1 MMSVPRVLVLALV
14 TTACAAGATV
24 PTTGVSSTLQTTTWG
39 PSTTV
44 PAPPSTIEPS
54 PVPETQPDP
63 NAPAP
68 DAELPPGEQGVAVM
82 ASGGADLAMEPGGA
96 ALGRA
101 FQGLLMAVEARAGEW
116 LQVRTPCD
124 TRAWVEGRQ
133 VRFTPGA
140 APVEIG
146 AGFDFAEGVV
156 VLDPGHGGPNRGAVG
171 PSGLVEAVVDLDIAR
186 RARDLLQ
193 EPRTVDWRTGAVLP
207 GDDIPPVGEVWLTR
221 TEGPP
226 GADYEAG
233 LFFRAQVAN
242 MAGAHAFVS
251 IHNNA
256 DPDGPFEGP
265 GSEVFYSVK
274 DRQSKRLAGIMIEEF
289 RRGFQDFDVHWV
301 GDTDA
306 GAKYRLRDDGETD
319 YYGVLRRTAVPAV
332 IAEGAFITN
341 PEEEALLATAAFRQ
355 TYAEAVYRALVRFLT
370 TDDPGSGYTEPYP
383 RTVPAGRGDPLPTCT
398 VPAQPAT

>member
-1 MMSVPRVLVLALV
+1 MSVPRVLVLALV

-146 AGFDFAEGVV
+146 AGFDFAQGVV
-156 VLDPGHGGPNRGAVG
+156 VLDPG
-171 PSGLVEAVVDLDIAR
+171 
-186 RARDLLQ
+186 
-193 EPRTVDWRTGAVLP
+193 
-207 GDDIPPVGEVWLTR
+207 
-221 TEGPP
+221 
-226 GADYEAG
+226 
-233 LFFRAQVAN
+233 
-242 MAGAHAFVS
+242 
-251 IHNNA
+251 
-256 DPDGPFEGP
+256 
-265 GSEVFYSVK
+265 
-274 DRQSKRLAGIMIEEF
+274 
-289 RRGFQDFDVHWV
+289 
-301 GDTDA
+301 
-306 GAKYRLRDDGETD
+306 
-319 YYGVLRRTAVPAV
+319 
-332 IAEGAFITN
+332 
-341 PEEEALLATAAFRQ
+341 
-355 TYAEAVYRALVRFLT
+355 
-370 TDDPGSGYTEPYP
+370 
-383 RTVPAGRGDPLPTCT
+383 
-398 VPAQPAT
+398 